1 MKLKLN
7 KAFSLAEVIVSMALI
22 VILSVAGFMACNVSV
37 TLQDNRAQHI
47 SAWSVAYSVRDSL
60 RSALSQR
67 TEDAS
72 GTFDVLADFNG
83 KFAFVAG
90 VTDFQFKFEQCMGT
104 GEENWQFFVNKDYV
118 ADAPLSQEDVRYG
131 VTVSRSAD
139 SDALYSFTYLIDA
152 VKYTMT
158 VNIAVNADNS
168 YALSVSAV
176 TGSNYRLVSLSE
188 VL

>member
-1 MKLKLN
+1 MHGYGRGKL
-7 KAFSLAEVIVSMALI
+7 AV
-22 VILSVAGFMACNVSV
+22 
-37 TLQDNRAQHI
+37 
-47 SAWSVAYSVRDSL
+47 
-60 RSALSQR
+60 
-67 TEDAS
+67 
-72 GTFDVLADFNG
+72 
-83 KFAFVAG
+83 
-90 VTDFQFKFEQCMGT
+90 
-104 GEENWQFFVNKDYV
+104 FVNKDYV

-139 SDALYSFTYLIDA
+139 SDALYSFAYLIDA

-168 YALSVSAV
+168 YALSISAV